1 MILNQIWRLCKCIS
15 QKVLRLWYR
24 FFITTSDL
32 MFSMSW
38 FELFS
43 YRFAARYFSSS
54 PPVFQ
59 RLFFTSEEAASIQ
72 YGPRRMKL
80 RDLMGATL
88 RFLQSDCEKFR
99 VLWDWSACVSQLLT
113 SDIMVRRYCQFEDQ
127 TQPFRKSRKSV
138 SLLSFF
144 LLCFWSYTA
153 QCLALV
159 SHMTDN
165 QKTIFLRK
173 VLSSE
178 EILHL
183 KMK

>member
-1 MILNQIWRLCKCIS
+1 MTK
-15 QKVLRLWYR
+15 
-24 FFITTSDL
+24 
-32 MFSMSW
+32 

-43 YRFAARYFSSS
+43 HRFATRYFSSS
-54 PPVFQ
+54 PTVFQ

-113 SDIMVRRYCQFEDQ
+113 SDVMVRRYSDEYINHKF
-127 TQPFRKSRKSV
+127 TKSSEFV
-138 SLLSFF
+138 DLYVFSISFF
-144 LLCFWSYTA
+144 SAFFFFLSYTA

>member
-1 MILNQIWRLCKCIS
+1 MNKCPVYQYI
-15 QKVLRLWYR
+15 QKKMSSMSC
-24 FFITTSDL
+24 SDL
-32 MFSMSW
+32 NCF
-38 FELFS
+38 LTG
-43 YRFAARYFSSS
+43 FAARYFSSS

-113 SDIMVRRYCQFEDQ
+113 SDVMVRRYCQFVDQ
-127 TQPFRKSRKSV
+127 TKPLRNVQTFFRISSV
-138 SLLSFF
+138 CTFAQFIFVCF
-144 LLCFWSYTA
+144 LSYTA

>member
-1 MILNQIWRLCKCIS
+1 MMLNNNQFRTNVQHVMTKFES
-15 QKVLRLWYR
+15 
-24 FFITTSDL
+24 
-32 MFSMSW
+32 FSH
-38 FELFS
+38 
-43 YRFAARYFSSS
+43 RFATRYFSRS

-113 SDIMVRRYCQFEDQ
+113 SDVMVRRYCNEYINH
-127 TQPFRKSRKSV
+127 R
-138 SLLSFF
+138 LSQNLQNLYIHLCLIFAVFFF
-144 LLCFWSYTA
+144 LSYTA

>member
-1 MILNQIWRLCKCIS
+1 MLYNKH
-15 QKVLRLWYR
+15 
-24 FFITTSDL
+24 
-32 MFSMSW
+32 FSTNVQHVMTK

-43 YRFAARYFSSS
+43 HRFATRYFSRS

-72 YGPRRMKL
+72 YGPKRMKL

-113 SDIMVRRYCQFEDQ
+113 SDVMVRRYCNENINHRLSQVHKITRIYIYIFAQF
-127 TQPFRKSRKSV
+127 FCV
-138 SLLSFF
+138 CFF
-144 LLCFWSYTA
+144 FYSYTA

>member
-1 MILNQIWRLCKCIS
+1 MNR
-15 QKVLRLWYR
+15 
-24 FFITTSDL
+24 
-32 MFSMSW
+32 

-43 YRFAARYFSSS
+43 HRFAARYFSSS

-113 SDIMVRRYCQFEDQ
+113 SDVMVRRYCQFVDQ
-127 TQPFRKSRKSV
+127 TKSLRTSRTFSEYPQSV
-138 SLLSFF
+138 SFCVFF
-144 LLCFWSYTA
+144 
-153 QCLALV
+153 
-159 SHMTDN
+159 
-165 QKTIFLRK
+165 K
-173 VLSSE
+173 
-178 EILHL
+178 LHCPVPCPGVPHDR
-183 KMK
+183 